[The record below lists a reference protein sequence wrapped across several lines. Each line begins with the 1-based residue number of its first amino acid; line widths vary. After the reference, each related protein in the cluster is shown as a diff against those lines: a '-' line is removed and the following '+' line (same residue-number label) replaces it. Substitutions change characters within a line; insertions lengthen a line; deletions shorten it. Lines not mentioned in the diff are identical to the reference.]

1 MGTYKYSSNSAT
13 LTDLE
18 VGDISDGTG
27 LVWDETN
34 NRLGINEAS
43 PGTALHV
50 NDTTASS
57 ANTGG
62 ALRLSANDG
71 AAMGDSHRL
80 GVIEFTGAEDTSN
93 TQTIGARIEALTDAA
108 WTNAENGCALYF
120 YTTDGNAAQ
129 TSVLKL
135 DSNKKATFAG
145 DAQVAGDLILDDGG
159 SIKEAGGTAAITIDG
174 DGNVTK
180 IGQDSLSSGD
190 VLTYDGAKWVGEAPT
205 SGDITGVTAGTGLSG
220 GGSSGA
226 VTLNMTNT
234 AVTVTAGDGLK
245 NGGSVALGASVTL
258 DVDVSDFAGDGL
270 ADDGS
275 ENLKLDLNGLSA
287 GAVAV
292 ANDSIAIIDS
302 DDNGSKKESIAD
314 FVSAIA
320 GTGLTASSGQLSIS
334 ETGDITGVTAG
345 DGLTGGGTTGAVS
358 LAVGAGTGIDVAADA
373 ISVDVSDFMA
383 NGADNYI
390 VTATGSDAMNA
401 EANLQFDGSTLAV
414 TGNMTVS
421 STTTSSDAIT
431 VTKDTDGEFIALQL
445 TNQSDANDTTGAV
458 SVRFDL
464 EDTGGNAVDAAKIK
478 VVKEAAFTAT
488 ASTQDA
494 SMQFMLTENGTLTE
508 RMTLQS
514 DGDLKVQGDLILD
527 DGGSIK
533 EAGGTAAI
541 TISATGEVTKI
552 GQDSPSDGHVLTWD
566 NSNTKVVWSAASGGS
581 MDINGLSAAAV
592 SVGNDSIAIA
602 DADDSN
608 ATRKV
613 SIADFVSAI
622 SGTGISAS
630 SGVMSLDVGASATG
644 FVSGGVRTTN
654 DQAGE
659 ILAMQVF
666 S

>member
-1 MGTYKYSSNSAT
+1 
-13 LTDLE
+13 
-18 VGDISDGTG
+18 
-27 LVWDETN
+27 
-34 NRLGINEAS
+34 
-43 PGTALHV
+43 
-50 NDTTASS
+50 
-57 ANTGG
+57 
-62 ALRLSANDG
+62 
-71 AAMGDSHRL
+71 MGDSHRL

-458 SVRFDL
+458 SVQFDL